1 MADVDRLFD
10 EFAAAYVR
18 GEQPDLVAFV
28 RLAGEDGDELAR
40 LIDVFLRVAPAPEPR
55 DDDVAVMRARLE
67 GEPGLLALRRRRA
80 RKVDEVVADLAE
92 RLEVDDVPRLKRYYQ
107 RLEGGIL
114 DPRRVDER
122 VWEALRELFVTNV
135 RAIVRPLAT
144 TTGGSA
150 MAYYRRGGEPLPDLA
165 LPSAAPRMEVHERLA
180 APRGTSPPER
190 DELDRLFLGD
200 DCDFSG
206 HASTEDRRHTA
217 ALRRASP
224 RQTGVTLR
232 RATKAAPTMIRPAPA
247 SAPIAAAVPVSTD
260 GRSNDVPESA
270 AAGVARSRAVV
281 ASPVPKGPETF
292 ASIPRA
298 VRPASSAPGT
308 VWPTPR

>member
-10 EFAAAYVR
+10 DFAAAYVR

-67 GEPGLLALRRRRA
+67 GEPGLLALRRQRA

-92 RLEVDDVPRLKRYYQ
+92 RLDVDDVPRLKRYYQ

-135 RAIVRPLAT
+135 RAIVRPLT
-144 TTGGSA
+144 TMTGESA
-150 MAYYRRGGEPLPDLA
+150 MAYYRRGGEPTPDLA
-165 LPSAAPRMEVHERLA
+165 LPSAASRTELHERLA
-180 APRGTSPPER
+180 APREASPPER

-200 DCDFSG
+200 
-206 HASTEDRRHTA
+206 A
-217 ALRRASP
+217 
-224 RQTGVTLR
+224 
-232 RATKAAPTMIRPAPA
+232 
-247 SAPIAAAVPVSTD
+247 
-260 GRSNDVPESA
+260 
-270 AAGVARSRAVV
+270 
-281 ASPVPKGPETF
+281 
-292 ASIPRA
+292 
-298 VRPASSAPGT
+298 
-308 VWPTPR
+308 

>member
-18 GEQPDLVAFV
+18 GDQPDLVAFV
-28 RLAGEDGDELAR
+28 RRAGEDGDELAR

-67 GEPGLLALRRRRA
+67 GEPGLLALRKRRA

-135 RAIVRPLAT
+135 RAIVRPLTT
-144 TTGGSA
+144 TTGESA
-150 MAYYRRGGEPLPDLA
+150 MAYYRRGGTSTPDLG
-165 LPSAAPRMEVHERLA
+165 PAAAGPRIELHELLA
-180 APRGTSPPER
+180 TPLETSPPER

-200 DCDFSG
+200 
-206 HASTEDRRHTA
+206 T
-217 ALRRASP
+217 
-224 RQTGVTLR
+224 
-232 RATKAAPTMIRPAPA
+232 
-247 SAPIAAAVPVSTD
+247 
-260 GRSNDVPESA
+260 
-270 AAGVARSRAVV
+270 
-281 ASPVPKGPETF
+281 
-292 ASIPRA
+292 
-298 VRPASSAPGT
+298 
-308 VWPTPR
+308 